1 MMQEQIQTLTENKE
15 VKTNVATV
23 AVGVHKQENPN
34 NVHTQI
40 PSLSKSFRDVLSDTY
55 TDYRRANKEMLKQAV
70 DKYVRVNV
78 RDAKLLKFM
87 LNSVKYENVNMDFE
101 NSTDW
106 VGEYNEDGESYSAE
120 NEQMTKIR
128 RDYRW
133 FNDLMLYLNDKYSE
147 RQLLKTEFFKTMNNR
162 KLMQDFT
169 KNTEI
174 IESLSCSIN
183 QEYANAKQN
192 IENSVQDNVKTN
204 NK

>member
-1 MMQEQIQTLTENKE
+1 MMQEQTQTLTENNE

-23 AVGVHKQENPN
+23 AVGVHKQENSN

-55 TDYRRANKEMLKQAV
+55 TDYRRANTKMLKQAV

-87 LNSVKYENVNMDFE
+87 LNSVKYENVNMGFE
-101 NSTDW
+101 NSSDW

-120 NEQMTKIR
+120 NEQMTMIR

-174 IESLSCSIN
+174 IESLSCSIK

>member
-87 LNSVKYENVNMDFE
+87 LNSVKYENVNMGFE

>member
-1 MMQEQIQTLTENKE
+1 MMQEQTQTLTENKE

-23 AVGVHKQENPN
+23 AVGVHKQENSN
-34 NVHTQI
+34 NVHLQI

-87 LNSVKYENVNMDFE
+87 LNSVKYENVNMGFE

-106 VGEYNEDGESYSAE
+106 VGEYNEDGESCSAE
-120 NEQMTKIR
+120 NEQMTMIR

-174 IESLSCSIN
+174 IESLSCSIK
-183 QEYANAKQN
+183 QEYANAKQTF
-192 IENSVQDNVKTN
+192 ENSVQDNVKTN

>member
-87 LNSVKYENVNMDFE
+87 LNSVKYENVNMGFE

-106 VGEYNEDGESYSAE
+106 VGEYNEDGESYSTE

-174 IESLSCSIN
+174 IESLSCSIK

>member
-1 MMQEQIQTLTENKE
+1 MMQEQTQTLTENKE

-23 AVGVHKQENPN
+23 AVGVHKQENSN
-34 NVHTQI
+34 NVHPQI

-87 LNSVKYENVNMDFE
+87 LNSVKYENVNMGFE

-106 VGEYNEDGESYSAE
+106 VDEYNEDGESYSAE

-174 IESLSCSIN
+174 IESLSCSIK

>member
-1 MMQEQIQTLTENKE
+1 MMQEKTQTLTESTDVRNNVTE
-15 VKTNVATV
+15 VAIG
-23 AVGVHKQENPN
+23 AHKQENSN
-34 NVHTQI
+34 NVHPKI
-40 PSLSKSFRDVLSDTY
+40 PSLSTSFRAVLSDTY
-55 TDYRRANKEMLKQAV
+55 NDYRRANKELLKQAV
-70 DKYVRVNV
+70 DKYVRGNI
-78 RDAKLLKFM
+78 REAKLLKFM
-87 LNSVKYENVNMDFE
+87 LNSVRYENVNMGFE
-101 NSTDW
+101 YSSDW
-106 VGEYNEDGESYSAE
+106 VSEYNEDGESYSVE
-120 NEQMTKIR
+120 NEQMAMIR

-174 IESLSCSIN
+174 IESLSSSIKL
-183 QEYANAKQN
+183 EYANTKQN

>member
-1 MMQEQIQTLTENKE
+1 MMQEQTQTLTENKE

-23 AVGVHKQENPN
+23 AVGVHKQEIFN
-34 NVHTQI
+34 NVHLQI

-87 LNSVKYENVNMDFE
+87 LNSVKYENVNMGFE

-120 NEQMTKIR
+120 NEQMTMIR

-162 KLMQDFT
+162 QLMQDFT

-174 IESLSCSIN
+174 IESLSCSIK

>member
-1 MMQEQIQTLTENKE
+1 MQEQTQTLTENKE

-23 AVGVHKQENPN
+23 AVGVHKQEIFN
-34 NVHTQI
+34 NVHLQI

-87 LNSVKYENVNMDFE
+87 LNSVKYENVNMGFE

-120 NEQMTKIR
+120 NEQMTMIR

-162 KLMQDFT
+162 QLMQDFT

-174 IESLSCSIN
+174 IESLSCSIK

>member
-1 MMQEQIQTLTENKE
+1 MMQEQTQTLTENNE

-87 LNSVKYENVNMDFE
+87 LNSVKYENVNMGFE

-120 NEQMTKIR
+120 NEQMTMIR

-174 IESLSCSIN
+174 IESLSCSIK

>member
-1 MMQEQIQTLTENKE
+1 MMQEQTQTLTENNE

-23 AVGVHKQENPN
+23 AVGVHKQENSN

-87 LNSVKYENVNMDFE
+87 LNSVKYENVNMGFE
-101 NSTDW
+101 NSSDW

-120 NEQMTKIR
+120 NEQMTMIR

-174 IESLSCSIN
+174 IESLSCSIK

>member
-174 IESLSCSIN
+174 IESLSCSIK

>member
-1 MMQEQIQTLTENKE
+1 MMQEQTQTLTENKE

-23 AVGVHKQENPN
+23 AVGVHKQENSN
-34 NVHTQI
+34 NVHLQI

-70 DKYVRVNV
+70 DKYVRGNI

-87 LNSVKYENVNMDFE
+87 LNSVKYENVNMGFE

-106 VGEYNEDGESYSAE
+106 VDEYNEDGESYSAE
-120 NEQMTKIR
+120 NEQMTMIR

-174 IESLSCSIN
+174 IESLSCSIK

>member
-1 MMQEQIQTLTENKE
+1 MMQEQTQTLTENNE

-87 LNSVKYENVNMDFE
+87 LNSVKYENVNMGFE

-120 NEQMTKIR
+120 NEQMTMIR

-174 IESLSCSIN
+174 IESLSCSIK
-183 QEYANAKQN
+183 QEYANTKQN

>member
-1 MMQEQIQTLTENKE
+1 MMQEQTQTLTENKE

-23 AVGVHKQENPN
+23 AVGVHKQENSN
-34 NVHTQI
+34 NVHLQI

-87 LNSVKYENVNMDFE
+87 LNSVKYENVNMGFE

-174 IESLSCSIN
+174 IESLSCSIK
-183 QEYANAKQN
+183 QEYANAKQTF
-192 IENSVQDNVKTN
+192 EKSVQDNVKTN

>member
-1 MMQEQIQTLTENKE
+1 MMQEQTQTLTENNE

-55 TDYRRANKEMLKQAV
+55 TDYRRANKEMLKQVV

-87 LNSVKYENVNMDFE
+87 LNSVKYENVNMGFE
-101 NSTDW
+101 NSSDW
-106 VGEYNEDGESYSAE
+106 VDEYNEDGESYSAE

-174 IESLSCSIN
+174 IESLSCSIK

>member
-1 MMQEQIQTLTENKE
+1 MMQEQTQTLTENKE

-23 AVGVHKQENPN
+23 AVGVHKQENSN
-34 NVHTQI
+34 NVHLQI

-87 LNSVKYENVNMDFE
+87 LNSVKYENVNMGFE

-174 IESLSCSIN
+174 IESLSCSIK
-183 QEYANAKQN
+183 QEYANAKQTF
-192 IENSVQDNVKTN
+192 EKSVQDNIKTN

>member
-1 MMQEQIQTLTENKE
+1 MMQEQTQTLTENKE

-23 AVGVHKQENPN
+23 AVGVHKQESFN
-34 NVHTQI
+34 NVHPQI

-87 LNSVKYENVNMDFE
+87 LNSVKYENVNMGFE

-120 NEQMTKIR
+120 NEQMTMIR

-174 IESLSCSIN
+174 IESLSCSIKL
-183 QEYANAKQN
+183 EYANAKQN
-192 IENSVQDNVKTN
+192 IENSVQDNVKTK